1 MTVKEIKEIAK
12 EKGVVPGKMKKD
24 ELIQAIQTEEG
35 NRACFG
41 YEAASCGQDDCLWRE
56 DCLKIS

>member
-24 ELIQAIQTEEG
+24 ELIREIQTAEG
-35 NRACFG
+35 NKACFG
-41 YEAASCGQDDCLWRE
+41 YEAAVCGQDDCLWRE